1 MRTITHFLTDK
12 TFLEKAFA
20 YLETSHGV
28 RAVIVDKDGQV
39 DPLNGQEVREY
50 PEKKLFSFCFQED
63 IGGIRCSAETKS
75 ALEDAAPHIR
85 ICMDGMQRLL
95 EKALV
100 LQQTMDE
107 MLRLSDQLHFLF
119 GLANK
124 VAGVQD
130 PQKYCMLVMQEIS
143 QAILADAAFMRTK
156 AKKTR
161 QQVVRYKLSEQDIG
175 AIDLDPV
182 FQDIPEGKTVVISL
196 QSGAS
201 ALLAPIKEKE
211 DQIGHMIFLKWPEKH
226 AFSAYDKQFVSII
239 NSIISPT
246 METLQLYHSLHVLY
260 LNTVKALA
268 AAIDAKDAYTHGH
281 SFRVAKFSVAIGR
294 QLGLASQDLPD
305 LEIAAY
311 MHDLGKIGVSEAV
324 LAKPGKLSPEEFE
337 EIKKHPVLTN
347 KILEPIDLPSSIV
360 DATVQ
365 HHERLDGRG
374 YPLGLKGNEISLYA
388 KIIAV
393 ADVFDALTSARPYR
407 DAMTVEEALTTL
419 CQGINTEF
427 DRKVVHAFFSALRN
441 NTSDQDLAVVYAEL
455 KFMRLERMNQ
465 FLENLTQRLIENPGG
480 TVDRAIAPSAFPK
493 DCLEVRNPS
502 L

>member
-1 MRTITHFLTDK
+1 MRTITQFLTDK
-12 TFLEKAFA
+12 TFLEKALA

-39 DPLNGQEVREY
+39 DPLNGQVIHEYREKRLY
-50 PEKKLFSFCFQED
+50 SFYFQED
-63 IGGIRCSAETKS
+63 IGGIRCSAESKTE
-75 ALEDAAPHIR
+75 LEDAEPHIR
-85 ICMDGMQRLL
+85 ICMDAMQRLL
-95 EKALV
+95 EKAQV

-124 VAGVQD
+124 LAGVQD

-143 QAILADAAFMRTK
+143 QAILSDAAFMRTK
-156 AKKTR
+156 ARKTR
-161 QQVVRYKLSEQDIG
+161 QQVVRYKLSELDMDT
-175 AIDLDPV
+175 IDLDPA
-182 FQDIPEGKTVVISL
+182 FQEIPEGKTVVISL
-196 QSGAS
+196 RNGAS

-211 DQIGHMIFLKWPEKH
+211 DQIGHMIFLKWPGKQ

-239 NSIISPT
+239 NNIISPT

-294 QLGLASQDLPD
+294 QLGIGSRDLPD

-324 LAKPGKLSPEEFE
+324 LAKPGKLTPEEYE

-347 KILEPIDLPSSIV
+347 KILEPIDLPAFIV

-393 ADVFDALTSARPYR
+393 ADVFDALTSVRPYR

-427 DRKVVHAFFSALRN
+427 DRNVVHAFFTALRN
-441 NTSDQDLAVVYAEL
+441 NMSDQDLAVVYAEL
-455 KFMRLERMNQ
+455 KFMRIEQMNQ
-465 FLENLTQRLIENPGG
+465 FLENLTQHLLENPGSLADK
-480 TVDRAIAPSAFPK
+480 TVTPSSSPENCRQFS
-493 DCLEVRNPS
+493 NSS